1 VKEDP
6 MIALGPLVLIAVIA
20 LVVYAVTRAARPV
33 GPPPSN
39 PAVDALLS
47 RWRAAGL
54 LTADQVDAIAR
65 YETAA
70 AAPAPAP
77 PPVAVMVPTP
87 EAGAPRATR
96 RVPVVAEALG
106 YLGGILAVTGLVL
119 VVARYWPDLA
129 MPARLA
135 LSGAGVVAFFVA
147 GRLVDPDRD
156 PALERL
162 RGFAWVA
169 SSACAALF
177 AGVVAVDGFDA
188 EAAETITAAAA
199 AAVVAESGLLW
210 LWRAREL
217 PFQQLTLFGA
227 IAVLVGSVVALAAD
241 VGPAGIA
248 VWVTGGVLVVIG
260 IRRLAPMPMIG
271 DVVGGLSMA
280 VGSTLTVVAWA
291 EPALPFVVATA
302 AALLAVALVRGPAPD
317 VSDQLALGIIGGVTG
332 LQAAPGAI
340 GYFAQDAGVIT
351 GLAVWLAGLGLLYLG
366 VREVLR
372 VPVMVE
378 TLGAIAMLVGAAV
391 TGAQVEDFAP
401 IFGIVTAI
409 GLVAAGMLPRQGV
422 LSLFGSAGLLINV
435 LWAVGHF
442 FPGEGRAPLLIM
454 VAGALIVAIAVV
466 LTRSGKVRGELRSVR
481 NSPKGPRATPP
492 TAAPGPA

>member
-1 VKEDP
+1 
-6 MIALGPLVLIAVIA
+6 MIALAPLVLIALIA
-20 LVVYAVTRAARPV
+20 LVVYAVTRAERPAS
-33 GPPPSN
+33 PLPSSR
-39 PAVDALLS
+39 AVDALLS

-65 YETAA
+65 YETASEA
-70 AAPAPAP
+70 AAPAP
-77 PPVAVMVPTP
+77 PPVATTVPTEP
-87 EAGAPRATR
+87 GAPRAAR

-119 VVARYWPDLA
+119 VVARYWPDMA
-129 MPARLA
+129 TAARLA
-135 LSGAGVVAFFVA
+135 LSSAGVVAFLVA
-147 GRLVDPDRD
+147 GQLVVPDRD

-177 AGVVAVDGFDA
+177 AGVVAADGFDA

-199 AAVVAESGLLW
+199 SAVVAESGLLW
-210 LWRAREL
+210 LWRGREL

-227 IAVLVGSVVALAAD
+227 VAVLVGSVVALAAD

-248 VWVTGGVLVVIG
+248 VWVTGVVLVVIG
-260 IRRLAPMPMIG
+260 LRRLAPLPLIG

-280 VGSTLTVVAWA
+280 VGAMLAVVAWN

-302 AALLAVALVRGPAPD
+302 AALLAVALFPGPAPD
-317 VSDQLALGIIGGVTG
+317 TGDQLALGIIGGVTG

-340 GYFAQDAGVIT
+340 GYFAQDAGLVT

-372 VPVMVE
+372 LPVMVE
-378 TLGAIAMLVGAAV
+378 TLGAITMLIGAAV
-391 TGAQVEDFAP
+391 TGTQVEDFAP

-409 GLVAAGMLPRQGV
+409 GLVAAGMLPGQGV

-454 VAGALIVAIAVV
+454 VAGALILAIAVL
-466 LTRSGKVRGELRSVR
+466 LTRSGKIRGDLRSVR
-481 NSPKGPRATPP
+481 HPRRGPRSTPP
-492 TAAPGPA
+492 TAVPGPA